1 MSALLTLDIH
11 DEATAPLRRIM
22 DMLQDRAGLHRALA
36 GRVGDL
42 VSNYIIFKA
51 APERHATARR
61 LGADVTN
68 YLTIAGRSVTN
79 EGNAQEGIVA
89 ITQNSDIFARVAG
102 PVNVR
107 IDKKKWLTI
116 ANDRMGYGK
125 RAEDVE
131 GLEFVPS
138 KKSGLA
144 MLIWRPKYVGR
155 PNQKRRTPAEAAA
168 YREEIKRQSR
178 VIYWLKKE
186 VTLPQ
191 DRGLLPSD
199 EQFFAA
205 MEEGVREAAE
215 TELNQTN

>member
-61 LGADVTN
+61 LGADVTH

-79 EGNAQEGIVA
+79 EGNATEGIVA
-89 ITQNSDIFARVAG
+89 ITQNTDIFARVAG

-107 IDKKKWLTI
+107 PRSKQWLTI
-116 ANDRMGYGK
+116 PADKTSYGR
-125 RAEDVE
+125 RA
-131 GLEFVPS
+131 GEFDDLVFLPT

-144 MLIWRPKYVGR
+144 LLVRRPKYVGR

-168 YREEIKRQSR
+168 YREELKRQTR

-186 VTLPQ
+186 VTLPE

-215 TELNQTN
+215 AELNRMN